1 MTITIARA
9 ARIRFADETA
19 PLADLVK
26 KARTDAEFATIVAD
40 NFGTVVIDT
49 NTDDEEFEHTCE
61 WDGHDTNGNVYARLD
76 PRDGTEISVCEW
88 HADHAGV
95 SYIAD

>member
-26 KARTDAEFATIVAD
+26 KARTDAEFAAIVAD
-40 NFGTVVIDT
+40 NFGTVTIDE
-49 NTDDEEFEHTCE
+49 DFEFTCE
-61 WDGHDTNGNVYARLD
+61 WNGHGTDNVFVRTD
-76 PRDGTEISVCEW
+76 NRDGAEIRVCEY
-88 HADHAGV
+88 HADHADV